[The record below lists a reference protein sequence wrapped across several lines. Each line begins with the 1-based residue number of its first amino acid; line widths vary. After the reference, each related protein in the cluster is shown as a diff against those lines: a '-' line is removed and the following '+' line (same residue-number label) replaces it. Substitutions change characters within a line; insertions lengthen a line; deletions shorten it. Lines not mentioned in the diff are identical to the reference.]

1 MNIYLLIWT
10 LLSIPVS
17 WVVTVFIIS
26 KIGWSA
32 LAAQYKTDSP
42 FDGIAID
49 IYSASMNK
57 VNYNNC
63 LIIQYNKEGIHINP
77 MKFFRL
83 FHPPLFIPWKDAK
96 EVRDRK
102 TFLFDFK
109 DMVIGDPFIATIGI
123 QRSLFDKI
131 ESIAPSGFPNRTS

>member
-1 MNIYLLIWT
+1 
-10 LLSIPVS
+10 
-17 WVVTVFIIS
+17 
-26 KIGWSA
+26 
-32 LAAQYKTDSP
+32 
-42 FDGIAID
+42 
-49 IYSASMNK
+49 
-57 VNYNNC
+57 
-63 LIIQYNKEGIHINP
+63 